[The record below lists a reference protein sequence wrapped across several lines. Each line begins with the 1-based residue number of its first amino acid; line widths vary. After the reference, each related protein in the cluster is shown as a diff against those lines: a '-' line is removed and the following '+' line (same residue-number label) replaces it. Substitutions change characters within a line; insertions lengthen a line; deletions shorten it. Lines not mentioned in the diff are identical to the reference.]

1 MQGKR
6 EGCQV
11 YPHPSIPVSY
21 ILRKSKRLSVGSPA
35 PHTTSVQPRHDVVQ
49 FVSYV
54 DPLLK
59 LLRDHVVFLFHFSLH
74 MFLELPFSRKC
85 HRSLALEPICS
96 NALTG
101 WYTIQILQTAPGSM
115 RMARDLL
122 SAVGL
127 HFSRLRKSGNTVL
140 LSRIPEGEGAIESR
154 CYSSYKMSRVRSP
167 LPPLQSTQ
175 SSFRPSS
182 HSGYLGSAT

>member
-6 EGCQV
+6 ERCQV
-11 YPHPSIPVSY
+11 YPHPSILVSY

-35 PHTTSVQPRHDVVQ
+35 PHTISVQPRHNIVS
-49 FVSYV
+49 FVSYG

-59 LLRDHVVFLFHFSLH
+59 LLRDHVNFLFHFSLH

-85 HRSLALEPICS
+85 YRSLALEPICS

-101 WYTIQILQTAPGSM
+101 WYRIQILQTAPGWM

-127 HFSRLRKSGNTVL
+127 HFGRLRKPGNTVL
-140 LSRIPEGEGAIESR
+140 MSRIPERDGATESR
-154 CYSSYKMSRVRSP
+154 CSNSYKIPRVCS
-167 LPPLQSTQ
+167 LLLLLQSTQ
-175 SSFRPSS
+175 SSFRTSS
-182 HSGYLGSAT
+182 HSG